1 MLKKVLLVLGFLAVL
16 GAGWFALR
24 NSSGGC

>member
-16 GAGWFALR
+16 GAGVYALKM
-24 NSSGGC
+24 SGAGC

>member
-16 GAGWFALR
+16 GAGVYALR
-24 NSSGGC
+24 NSRAGC